1 MGSAKIMISV
11 PEEMLS
17 ELDHKAK
24 EDHRSRSEFIRE
36 AVRHFL
42 ELKKAPMFLVV
53 TNGSGKRFPSR
64 TPWPRRIHLKTG
76 TGLKKSVNGGRVT
89 GNDPTQIGSAG
100 QFGGY

>member
-17 ELDHKAK
+17 ELDHKAR

-42 ELKKAPMFLVV
+42 ELKKAPDVPGRNQRIREAVSVQDALAKEDSSKDW
-53 TNGSGKRFPSR
+53 NGTEEIRKWRASH
-64 TPWPRRIHLKTG
+64 W
-76 TGLKKSVNGGRVT
+76 
-89 GNDPTQIGSAG
+89 Q
-100 QFGGY
+100 

>member
-17 ELDHKAK
+17 ELDHKAR

-42 ELKKAPMFLVV
+42 ELKKTQSVPGQIQRVQQAVSVQDALAREDSSKDW
-53 TNGSGKRFPSR
+53 NGAEEIRKWRANH
-64 TPWPRRIHLKTG
+64 W
-76 TGLKKSVNGGRVT
+76 
-89 GNDPTQIGSAG
+89 Q
-100 QFGGY
+100 

>member
-17 ELDHKAK
+17 ELDHKAR

-42 ELKKAPMFLVV
+42 ELRKAPDVPGRNQRIQEAVSVQDALAKEDSSEDW
-53 TNGSGKRFPSR
+53 NGTEEIRKWRAS
-64 TPWPRRIHLKTG
+64 H
-76 TGLKKSVNGGRVT
+76 
-89 GNDPTQIGSAG
+89 
-100 QFGGY
+100 

>member
-17 ELDHKAK
+17 ELDHKAR

-42 ELKKAPMFLVV
+42 ELKKAPEVPGRNQRIREAVSVQDALAKEDSSKDW
-53 TNGSGKRFPSR
+53 NGAEEIRKWRASH
-64 TPWPRRIHLKTG
+64 W
-76 TGLKKSVNGGRVT
+76 
-89 GNDPTQIGSAG
+89 Q
-100 QFGGY
+100 

>member
-17 ELDHKAK
+17 ELDHKAR

-42 ELKKAPMFLVV
+42 ELKKVQSVPGQIQRVQQAVSVQDALAKEDSSKDW
-53 TNGSGKRFPSR
+53 NGTEEIRKWRASR
-64 TPWPRRIHLKTG
+64 
-76 TGLKKSVNGGRVT
+76 
-89 GNDPTQIGSAG
+89 
-100 QFGGY
+100 

>member
-42 ELKKAPMFLVV
+42 ELKKTQSVPGQIQRVQKAVSVQDALAKEDSSKDW
-53 TNGSGKRFPSR
+53 NGTEEIRKWRASH
-64 TPWPRRIHLKTG
+64 W
-76 TGLKKSVNGGRVT
+76 
-89 GNDPTQIGSAG
+89 Q
-100 QFGGY
+100 

>member
-17 ELDHKAK
+17 ELDHKAR

-42 ELKKAPMFLVV
+42 ELKKTQSVPGQIQRVQHAVSVQDALAKEDSDEDWKGTEEIRKGRNTLTADLKSMF
-53 TNGSGKRFPSR
+53 
-64 TPWPRRIHLKTG
+64 
-76 TGLKKSVNGGRVT
+76 
-89 GNDPTQIGSAG
+89 
-100 QFGGY
+100 

>member
-17 ELDHKAK
+17 ELDHKAR

-42 ELKKAPMFLVV
+42 ELRKAPDVPGR
-53 TNGSGKRFPSR
+53 NQ
-64 TPWPRRIHLKTG
+64 RIREAV
-76 TGLKKSVNGGRVT
+76 SVQDALAKEDSSKDWNGGEEIRKWRASHW
-89 GNDPTQIGSAG
+89 Q
-100 QFGGY
+100 

>member
-17 ELDHKAK
+17 ELDHKAR

-42 ELKKAPMFLVV
+42 ELRKAPDVPGRNQRIREAVSVQDALAKEDSSKDW
-53 TNGSGKRFPSR
+53 NGAEEIRKWRASH
-64 TPWPRRIHLKTG
+64 W
-76 TGLKKSVNGGRVT
+76 
-89 GNDPTQIGSAG
+89 Q
-100 QFGGY
+100 

>member
-17 ELDHKAK
+17 ELDHKAR

-42 ELKKAPMFLVV
+42 ELKKTPDVPGRNQRIREAVSVQDALAQEDSSKDW
-53 TNGSGKRFPSR
+53 NGTEEIRKWRANHS
-64 TPWPRRIHLKTG
+64 
-76 TGLKKSVNGGRVT
+76 
-89 GNDPTQIGSAG
+89 Q
-100 QFGGY
+100 

>member
-17 ELDHKAK
+17 ELDHKAR

-42 ELKKAPMFLVV
+42 ELRKASDVPGRNQRIREAVSVQDALAKEDSSKDW
-53 TNGSGKRFPSR
+53 NGAEEIRKWRASH
-64 TPWPRRIHLKTG
+64 W
-76 TGLKKSVNGGRVT
+76 
-89 GNDPTQIGSAG
+89 Q
-100 QFGGY
+100 

>member
-17 ELDHKAK
+17 ELDHKAR

-42 ELKKAPMFLVV
+42 EFSKAPDVPGRNQRIREAVSVQDALAKEDSSKDW
-53 TNGSGKRFPSR
+53 NGAEEIRKWRASH
-64 TPWPRRIHLKTG
+64 W
-76 TGLKKSVNGGRVT
+76 
-89 GNDPTQIGSAG
+89 Q
-100 QFGGY
+100 